1 LARSADHRPRELE
14 RGAPRHG
21 GLEMPIDTGR
31 RVVRYL
37 AALLSGGAAV
47 VYLLIGF
54 EMIRVV
60 DVNPSDM
67 PSMLPFGLAAGGAF
81 LLGAVLLLLFDR
93 RLLWIL
99 GGLFQVMAIVMYF
112 AVAPQRD
119 PSFEPWGIGLKVIQA
134 MLLVAL
140 AWLALR
146 PSQAG
151 RRVAAI
157 RRIPR

>member
-1 LARSADHRPRELE
+1 
-14 RGAPRHG
+14 
-21 GLEMPIDTGR
+21 MPVDTGR

-37 AALLSGGAAV
+37 AAFLSAGAAV

-54 EMIRVV
+54 EVIRVV
-60 DVNPSDM
+60 DIKPTDM
-67 PSMLPFGLAAGGAF
+67 SSMLGFGLASGGAF

-93 RLLWIL
+93 RALWVL
-99 GGLFQVMAIVMYF
+99 GGIFQVMAIVMYF

-134 MLLVAL
+134 VLLVAL

>member
-1 LARSADHRPRELE
+1 MTRDS
-14 RGAPRHG
+14 
-21 GLEMPIDTGR
+21 GR
-31 RVVRYL
+31 RAIRYT
-37 AALLSGGAAV
+37 AALLAAGAAL
-47 VYLLIGF
+47 VYVLIGF
-54 EMIRVV
+54 EVIRVV
-60 DVNPSDM
+60 DTNPPDM
-67 PSMLPFGLAAGGAF
+67 PSMLGFGLASGGAF

-93 RLLWIL
+93 RVLWIL
-99 GGLFQVMAIVMYF
+99 GGLFQVMAIAMYF

-134 MLLVAL
+134 VLLVAL

-146 PSQAG
+146 PSQPA